1 LSALQYYVL
10 DTNTIIDL
18 HLGNLLQRIFR
29 LPCRFSVTDSLID
42 EFHNPPFRVL
52 EELGLCFESLSSEEM
67 AEIPVLME
75 RYPKPSFYDIS
86 VMVLAKARNTV
97 LITGDEAL
105 RHAATDNG
113 VDCRGTCWLIDYL
126 ASEFLITYAE
136 AIAAYNVI
144 RKKPR
149 YPPRDE
155 CRSLL
160 ARWKQRQKM
169 LE

>member
-1 LSALQYYVL
+1 MSALQYYVL

-18 HLGNLLQRIFR
+18 HFGNLLEKIFR

-52 EELGLCFESLSSEEM
+52 EELGLYFESLSSEEM
-67 AEIPVLME
+67 AEIPLMME

-86 VMVLAKARNTV
+86 VMVLAKSRNTV

-105 RHAATDNG
+105 RNAAADNS

-126 ASEFLITYAE
+126 ANEGLISYTE
-136 AIAAYNVI
+136 AIAAYNRI
-144 RKKPR
+144 LKKPR
-149 YPPRDE
+149 YPPKNE
-155 CRSLL
+155 CRALL
-160 ARWKQRQKM
+160 VRWRARQK

>member
-1 LSALQYYVL
+1 MSAQQFYVL

-18 HLGNLLQRIFR
+18 HFGNLLEKIFQ

-67 AEIPVLME
+67 AKTILLME

-86 VMVLAKARNTV
+86 VMILAKSRNTV

-105 RHAATDNG
+105 RNAAADNS
-113 VDCRGTCWLIDYL
+113 VECRGTCWLIDYL
-126 ASEFLITYAE
+126 ADERIISYTE
-136 AIAAYNVI
+136 AIAAYHVI
-144 RKKPR
+144 LKKPR
-149 YPPRDE
+149 YPPKDE
-155 CRSLL
+155 CKALL
-160 ARWKQRQKM
+160 AKWRQRQK